1 MKPMTTH
8 SRPGAGVVRLG
19 LCLGFACAALLSP
32 AARAAETTQV
42 PKPAPVTQKTF
53 STPEEAAEAL
63 ILAAE
68 QFDVAA
74 LMEIVG
80 PDGEDLVVTGDP
92 VQDRNNSVAFAA
104 QARKQTRVVRDPGYP
119 KTAILYVGTGE
130 WPAPMPIVQK
140 RGKWRIDSKAGRQEI
155 LYRRIGGNELD
166 AIAVCQGYV
175 EAQQEYA
182 LEKHDGARVNQYAQR
197 MISTPG
203 RQDGLAWRAADGTWQ
218 GPVGET
224 IAQVISEGY
233 TERYDPFHGYYFRIL
248 KGQGPGAPFGA
259 MDFVVEGAMIGG
271 FALVAAPAEYE
282 VTGVKSFIVSH
293 EGIVY
298 EKDLGPTTLDQFR
311 AMKLFNPDPTW
322 TPVAIP

>member
-1 MKPMTTH
+1 MTTH
-8 SRPGAGVVRLG
+8 FRLGAGVVRLG
-19 LCLGFACAALLSP
+19 LCLGMAGAALLSP
-32 AARAAETTQV
+32 AARAAETTQT
-42 PKPAPVTQKTF
+42 PKAAPVTQKTF
-53 STPEEAAEAL
+53 STPEAAAEAL

-68 QFDVAA
+68 RFDVAV

-80 PDGEDLVVTGDP
+80 PDGEDLMVTGDP
-92 VQDRNNSVAFAA
+92 VQDRNNSIAFAA
-104 QARKQTRVVRDPGYP
+104 QAHKQTRVVRDPAHP

-130 WPAPMPIVQK
+130 WPAPMPTVQK
-140 RGKWRIDSKAGRQEI
+140 RGKWRIDAKAGRQEI
-155 LYRRIGGNELD
+155 LYRRIGGNQLD
-166 AIAVCQGYV
+166 AINVCRGYV

-182 LEKHDGARVNQYAQR
+182 LGKHDGARVNQYAQR

-203 RQDGLAWRAADGTWQ
+203 RQDGLAWRVADGTWQ

-233 TERYDPFHGYYFRIL
+233 TERYDPFHGYYFKIL
-248 KGQGPGAPFGA
+248 KGQGPDAPFGA

-282 VTGVKSFIVSH
+282 VTGVKSFLVSH

-298 EKDLGPTTLDQFR
+298 ENDLGPTTLDQFR
-311 AMKLFNPDPTW
+311 AMTLFNPDPIW
-322 TPVAIP
+322 TPVAVP

>member
-1 MKPMTTH
+1 MTTH
-8 SRPGAGVVRLG
+8 SRLGTRVVRLG
-19 LCLGFACAALLSP
+19 LCLGIAGAALLAP
-32 AARAAETTQV
+32 AARAAEATQT
-42 PKPAPVTQKTF
+42 PKAAPVTQRTF
-53 STPEEAAEAL
+53 GTPEEAAEAL

-68 QFDVAA
+68 RFDIAA

-80 PDGEDLVVTGDP
+80 PDGDDLVVTGDP
-92 VQDRNNSVAFAA
+92 VQDRNNSIAFAA
-104 QARKQTRVVRDPGYP
+104 QAHKQTRVVRDPAHP

-140 RGKWRIDSKAGRQEI
+140 RGKWRIDSMAGRREI
-155 LYRRIGGNELD
+155 LYRRIGTNELD
-166 AIAVCQGYV
+166 AINVCRGYV

-182 LEKHDGARVNQYAQR
+182 LGKHDGARVNQYAQR

-248 KGQGPGAPFGA
+248 KGQGPDAPFGA

-298 EKDLGPTTLDQFR
+298 EQDLGPTTLDQFR